1 MALFLIFDHDNT
13 HADPV
18 KDRRGCYKT
27 GDIVEVLD
35 DSKHDG
41 DIVANPI
48 APPWYLIRVTG
59 VTKEQVLH
67 AMESEFNALDLS
79 VVLTRRKFRLALAS
93 LPTSIRNRLLRDRFL
108 EVSLAQ
114 ARNYARNKITGEAV

>member
-35 DSKHDG
+35 DDKHDG

-48 APPWYLIRVTG
+48 MPPWYLIRVTG
-59 VTKEQVLH
+59 VTKAQVLH
-67 AMESEFNALDLS
+67 AMESERLSIDLD
-79 VVLTRRKFRLALAS
+79 VVLTRRKFRLNAADI
-93 LPTSIRNRLLRDRFL
+93 PAGARNRLLRDRYL
-108 EVSLAQ
+108 EVSLTQ
-114 ARNYARNKITGEAV
+114 ARNYIRNKITGEAV